1 MTIANAELQALIATA
16 EASATLHAEADKA
29 CEWNSPTEV
38 FDEVNSLRLDA
49 QAAFRRAANFAC
61 RWKAPV
67 SIQRMLREGY
77 VAHS

>member
-1 MTIANAELQALIATA
+1 MTTTELKALIATA

-29 CEWNSPTEV
+29 CEWNSHEDV

-49 QAAFRRAANFAC
+49 QSSYRRAAHFAC
-61 RWKAPV
+61 RWGAPV
-67 SIQRMLREGY
+67 SIQTMLREGY